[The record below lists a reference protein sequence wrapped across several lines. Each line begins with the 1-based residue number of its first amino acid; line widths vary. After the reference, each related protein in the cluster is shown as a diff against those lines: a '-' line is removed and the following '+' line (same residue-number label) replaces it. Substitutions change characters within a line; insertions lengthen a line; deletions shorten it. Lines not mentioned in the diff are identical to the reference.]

1 MHEVYAVDVLIST
14 GEGKVRRSIE
24 LDFNACIETV
34 ALGGGVS
41 WHMFIIFL
49 NSGEGRGSEDHR
61 LQKRPQQG
69 VRPKDEVIPDVVQRH
84 REALRYDAFY
94 SEVTFFPL
102 PQYF

>member
-41 WHMFIIFL
+41 
-49 NSGEGRGSEDHR
+49 
-61 LQKRPQQG
+61 
-69 VRPKDEVIPDVVQRH
+69 
-84 REALRYDAFY
+84 
-94 SEVTFFPL
+94 
-102 PQYF
+102 